1 MPLFRTAGDIS
12 GFQSSKPEWAAL
24 FILGRGIHVTCSLRF
39 ASGATP
45 ADLLEASIKM
55 IYYYKDNYR
64 REGIRVAKIL
74 KNGRWAGK
82 WVHLEVYRNS
92 LTL

>member
-1 MPLFRTAGDIS
+1 MLLFRTAGDIS

-55 IYYYKDNYR
+55 IYYSNIMLFINTNITLAILIIKLCLI
-64 REGIRVAKIL
+64 IRV
-74 KNGRWAGK
+74 
-82 WVHLEVYRNS
+82 VSFVYS
-92 LTL
+92 